1 MNIGIIG
8 AGNVGGTLGRR
19 WARNGHCVVFAS
31 RDPQSQKT
39 REMVAAAGVNAS
51 AGSNA
56 EAASASEVLLLSTP
70 FHSAEEAVRGAGN
83 LSGKIVIDAVNPL
96 LPDLSGL
103 AIGRTESA
111 AERVAEWAKGAKV
124 VKAFNTVGYNIME
137 NPSFEGGKVAMF
149 YCGNDAA
156 AKKTVASL
164 IDELGFEALDAGPLD
179 QARVLEPFAMLWISL
194 AVKYGYASDFAFEL
208 LRRKSA

>member
-8 AGNVGGTLGRR
+8 AGNVGGTLGKR
-19 WARNGHCVVFAS
+19 WARNGHRVVFAS
-31 RDPQSQKT
+31 RDPQSEKT
-39 REMVAAAGVNAS
+39 REAVADSGANAS
-51 AGSNA
+51 AASNA
-56 EAASASEVLLLSTP
+56 EAAGASDVLLFSTP
-70 FHSAEEAVRGAGN
+70 FNATEEAVRSAGN
-83 LSGKIVIDAVNPL
+83 LAGKIVIDATNPL

-103 AIGRTESA
+103 ALGPRESA
-111 AERVAEWAKGAKV
+111 AERVAQWAKGAKV
-124 VKAFNTVGYNIME
+124 IKAFNTVGYNIME

-164 IDELGFEALDAGPLD
+164 IDELGFEALDAGPLE

-194 AVKYGYASDFAFEL
+194 AVKYNYGRDFAFEL